1 MATPASRAILFP
13 GQGSQEK
20 GMGKALAEMSSEAMD
35 LWTLAEKHSG
45 LPLREIYWDGDD
57 AAMADTKNLQPAM
70 TAVNLGL
77 WYHLRKRLSPAAAA
91 GHSLGEYAALTAA
104 GVLEPAEALA
114 LVSLRGRLMAEAGGT
129 DGKMAAVLKLGLE
142 QVEDIVARAAAATGK
157 ILLVANYNSPGQFVI
172 SGHAAAVEA
181 AAALAKD
188 AKGRAVPLAVSG
200 AFHSPMMDAPARE
213 LVRAMQGMTWRA
225 PAFPVYMNVTGAAET
240 DPGTVKELMERQ
252 MTSQVRWLQ
261 AMGAMWE
268 AGVRSF
274 VELGPKGVLAKL
286 AKACLPAGGAAGAAG
301 AAGAEAE
308 LEILG
313 VADPD
318 AAAAI

>member
-20 GMGKALAEMSSEAMD
+20 GMGKALAEISSEAMD
-35 LWTLAEKHSG
+35 LWTLAEKQSG
-45 LPLREIYWDGDD
+45 LPLREIFWDNDE

-70 TAVNLGL
+70 TAV
-77 WYHLRKRLSPAAAA
+77 
-91 GHSLGEYAALTAA
+91 

-129 DGKMAAVLKLGLE
+129 DGKMAAMLKLSLD
-142 QVEDIVARAAAATGK
+142 QVEDIVAR
-157 ILLVANYNSPGQFVI
+157 
-172 SGHAAAVEA
+172 A

-213 LVRAMQGMTWRA
+213 LVRAMQGMTWRT

-240 DPGTVKELMERQ
+240 DAGTIKGLMERQ

-286 AKACLPAGGAAGAAG
+286 AKACLPPAGAV
-301 AAGAEAE
+301 GAEAE
-308 LEILG
+308 AQIIG
-313 VADPD
+313 VADP
-318 AAAAI
+318 AAAAAL

>member
-20 GMGKALAEMSSEAMD
+20 GMGKALAETDASAME
-35 LWTLAEKHSG
+35 LWTLAERHSG
-45 LPLREIYWDGDD
+45 LPLREIYWDGDE
-57 AAMADTKNLQPAM
+57 AAMADTTNLQPAM

-77 WYHLRKRLSPAAAA
+77 WYHLKNRLSPAAAA

-114 LVSLRGRLMAEAGGT
+114 LVSLRGRLMAEEGGP
-129 DGKMAAVLKLGLE
+129 DGKMAAMLKLTLD
-142 QVEDIVARAAAATGK
+142 QVEDIVAKAAAATGE
-157 ILLVANYNSPGQFVI
+157 ILLVANYNSPGQFVV
-172 SGHAAAVEA
+172 SGHAKAVEA

-200 AFHSPMMDAPARE
+200 AFHSPMMDAPAKK
-213 LVRAMQGMTWRA
+213 LARAMQDLSWRA

-240 DPGTVKELMERQ
+240 DPGTIKGLAERQ

-261 AMGAMWE
+261 AMDAMWK
-268 AGVRSF
+268 AGIRSF

-286 AKACLPAGGAAGAAG
+286 AKACLPAEAGT
-301 AAGAEAE
+301 EAE
-308 LEILG
+308 LLG

-318 AAAAI
+318 AAAAL

>member
-1 MATPASRAILFP
+1 
-13 GQGSQEK
+13 
-20 GMGKALAEMSSEAMD
+20 MGKALAETDAAAME

-77 WYHLRKRLSPAAAA
+77 WYHLKKRLSPAAAA

-104 GVLEPAEALA
+104 GVIEPAEALA
-114 LVSLRGRLMAEAGGT
+114 LVSLRGRLMAEEGGP
-129 DGKMAAVLKLGLE
+129 DGKMAAVLKLTLT
-142 QVEDIVARAAAATGK
+142 QVEDMVAAAAADTGQ
-157 ILLVANYNSPGQFVI
+157 ILVVANYNSPGQFVI
-172 SGHAAAVEA
+172 SGHATAVEA

-188 AKGRAVPLAVSG
+188 AKGRAIPLAVSG
-200 AFHSPMMDAPARE
+200 AFHSPMMDAPAKK
-213 LVRAMQGMTWRA
+213 LVRAMQGVSWRT
-225 PAFPVYMNVTGAAET
+225 PAFPVYMNVSGAAET
-240 DPGTVKELMERQ
+240 DLGTIKDLAERQ

-261 AMGAMWE
+261 AMEAMWRF
-268 AGVRSF
+268 GVRSF

-286 AKACLPAGGAAGAAG
+286 AKACLPAE
-301 AAGAEAE
+301 AGAEAQ
-308 LEILG
+308 IIG

-318 AAAAI
+318 AAAAL